1 MMCFVEYRTVG
12 FWCKSEMLR
21 DWIAELVS
29 AARSLPHA
37 PEWLTNA
44 AAYWEA
50 LRSAARYAR
59 SDLRFDVSVTTPGQ
73 RDECLKFLEI
83 VGQKNLDYGAE
94 SVNAAAVSLFRGE
107 LEGQPT
113 IILD

>member
-37 PEWLTNA
+37 PVWLMQA
-44 AAYWEA
+44 ASYWEA
-50 LRSAARYAR
+50 IRSAARYSR
-59 SDLRFDVSVTTPGQ
+59 SDLRFDVSVTTPLQ
-73 RDECLKFLEI
+73 KDECLHFLEI
-83 VGQKNLDYGAE
+83 VGQKGLDFGAE
-94 SVNAAAVSLFRGE
+94 SVNAAAISLLRGD
-107 LEGQPT
+107 LNDQPT
-113 IILD
+113 MILD